1 VVTWRV
7 SLEAVTL
14 QLMSAELDRI
24 PPLHAWH
31 TVRWTPLRRHF
42 GISAF
47 GVNVYAVDNAG
58 ETLITSHSE
67 EEGDPARGH
76 EELYVVLSGRATF
89 IVGDTEI
96 DAPAGMCV
104 YVGDPAAERMATAEE
119 ENTRVLVVGAKPGE
133 AFKPSAWEF
142 AAAVTHHYEAREY
155 DVALPVAREGMELHP
170 DDARLVYNVACL
182 EALTGNAES
191 ALVHLGTAVEI
202 RPELADVAAC
212 DDDLELLRGDR
223 RFPVSTG

>member
-1 VVTWRV
+1 MT
-7 SLEAVTL
+7 
-14 QLMSAELDRI
+14 AELDRI
-24 PPLHAWH
+24 PPLHGWH

-47 GVNVYAVDNAG
+47 GVNVYAVDKAG
-58 ETLITSHSE
+58 ETVITSHSE
-67 EEGDPARGH
+67 EDGDPARGH
-76 EELYVVLSGRATF
+76 EELYIVLSGRARF

-96 DAPAGMCV
+96 DAPAGTCV

-142 AAAVTHHYEAREY
+142 AAAVMHHYEAREY
-155 DVALPVAREGMELHP
+155 EVALPLAREGMELHP

-182 EALTGNAES
+182 EALTGDAES
-191 ALVHLGTAVEI
+191 ALAHLGVAVEI
-202 RPELADVAAC
+202 RPDLADVAAC
-212 DDDLELLRGDR
+212 DDDLEPLRGDR
-223 RFPVSTG
+223 RFPVSAG